1 MTADPTAYAVQV
13 PITDGVRTVNFFNG
27 RLLAAE
33 DLQREQAA
41 ARQLR
46 QRLGRALGDGVIDGL
61 EVRVATASTAT
72 EPLVTVTA
80 GTALNRQGTALRLAD
95 DVVVSLARRRGAAES
110 ANGQPDRREGGDF
123 AACSGLD
130 PGAPFVRSGVY
141 LLTVRPAEA
150 PTGRAPVSGL
160 GNEAAACNTDALAEG
175 VSFDV
180 LHLNLEPSLL
190 TDAAHLRNRVAH
202 LMFGT
207 ADPRRSRLERDPF
220 GSAPSGYGLLDD
232 LRPACLHDDE
242 VPLALVAWTPGVGIR
257 FVDRWS
263 VRRRVTRGSASTAWP
278 ELAGDRRRAE
288 GEAVFL
294 QFQEEL
300 RALAVDA
307 TGSPATIAATDRFR
321 HLPAAGL
328 LPLATTGRRGYDAI
342 RFFTALTTRP
352 ALTSGDPLFVD
363 GARVQWLLRA
373 SFEHPPVDLSTG
385 EMLWLYLVRE
395 NAQAS
400 TGIPGGAAQPSL
412 LFTSG
417 FLPPIASGRY
427 DVSRWDFANLALRR
441 Q

>member
-1 MTADPTAYAVQV
+1 MTADPTSYAVQV

-46 QRLGRALGDGVIDGL
+46 QRLGRALGDGVVEGL
-61 EVRVATASTAT
+61 EVRVAPAGTAA
-72 EPLVTVTA
+72 EPLVAVTA
-80 GTALNRQGTALRLAD
+80 GTALNREGTALRLAD
-95 DVVVSLARRRGAAES
+95 DVVVSLARRRGAAT
-110 ANGQPDRREGGDF
+110 AAGNGQPDRRDAGDF

-190 TDAAHLRNRVAH
+190 TDTAHLRNRLAH

-220 GSAPSGYGLLDD
+220 GSSPSGYGLLDD

-257 FVDRWS
+257 FVDLWS

-278 ELAGDRRRAE
+278 ELAGDRRHTE

-294 QFQEEL
+294 QFQEHLTGL
-300 RALAVDA
+300 R
-307 TGSPATIAATDRFR
+307 GSNPESVVATDHLRF
-321 HLPAAGL
+321 LPAAGL
-328 LPLATTGRRGYDAI
+328 LPVGRGFTRGFQYGT
-342 RFFTALTTRP
+342 FFRGLTYREP
-352 ALTSGDPLFVD
+352 AVME
-363 GARVQWLLRA
+363 GAHLEQLLVE
-373 SFEHPPVDLSTG
+373 SFRHPPIEVARQETI
-385 EMLWLYLVRE
+385 WLYEVRE
-395 NAQAS
+395 NLV
-400 TGIPGGAAQPSL
+400 PPAAITEPAPQTYIA
-412 LFTSG
+412 F
-417 FLPPIASGRY
+417 ASGHLAYRA
-427 DVSRWDFANLALRR
+427 DARFDLARWSYASFARVG
-441 Q
+441 